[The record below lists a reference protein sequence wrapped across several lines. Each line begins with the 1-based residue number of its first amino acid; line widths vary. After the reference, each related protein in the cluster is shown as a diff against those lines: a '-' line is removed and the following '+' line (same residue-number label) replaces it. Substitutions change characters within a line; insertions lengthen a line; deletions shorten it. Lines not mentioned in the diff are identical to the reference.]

1 MRKLNLDQLSVESF
15 ETNTQPAARGT
26 VRGNEWTEP
35 FECGESDLVSCG
47 GSCGYTNCGDH
58 TCAHGCTGDA
68 SCGNSCNCPT
78 RPITCQYT
86 SPDPIGT
93 CCGATC

>member
-35 FECGESDLVSCG
+35 YECGESDLVSCG
-47 GSCGYTNCGDH
+47 GSCGYTNCDDR
-58 TCAHGCTGDA
+58 TCRGCTGA
-68 SCGNSCNCPT
+68 SCGSTCTCPT
-78 RPITCQYT
+78 REITCEAT
-86 SPDPIGT
+86 SPDPVGT
-93 CCGATC
+93 CCHYQC

>member
-15 ETNTQPAARGT
+15 ETNAQPAGRGT

-47 GSCGYTNCGDH
+47 GSCGHTNCNDH
-58 TCAHGCTGDA
+58 TCAYNCTQQV
-68 SCGNSCNCPT
+68 SCNGTCNCGT
-78 RPITCQYT
+78 REISCQYT
-86 SPDPIGT
+86 APDPMGT
-93 CCGATC
+93 CCGQTC